1 MTVPTGPEP
10 ESSSQKEE
18 SLLRFPCEFPIKVM
32 GERREGF
39 AQEMLACIA
48 DLAPDVAPE
57 KVEMRVSREAR
68 YISLTILVQAVSKQQ
83 LDAIY
88 RRLTGHPWVKVVL

>member
-1 MTVPTGPEP
+1 
-10 ESSSQKEE
+10 
-18 SLLRFPCEFPIKVM
+18 
-32 GERREGF
+32 
-39 AQEMLACIA
+39 
-48 DLAPDVAPE
+48 
-57 KVEMRVSREAR
+57 MRVSREAR